1 MTGRS
6 PWRSSVGEDDDDG
19 EGEEEAV
26 ARGARLLDEL
36 LDSCL
41 LEVWAGRD
49 GRRGDRFGVARTREA
64 PERWDGSRCVP
75 LGGPSRLVRAQA
87 GSMLAAGLWS
97 ALENEGLRFRGRPLA
112 AGFAGF
118 AIVLRLFGKIGT
130 TQNGIPTATMLRC
143 PKPQKM
149 KSLEWKI
156 KSRNRMYKVLSH
168 VSVDISCLAL
178 VVTLSPKAEQV

>member
-64 PERWDGSRCVP
+64 RERWDGSRCVP

-87 GSMLAAGLWS
+87 GSIVAAGLWS

-112 AGFAGF
+112 GRICRNSQSCYDFS
-118 AIVLRLFGKIGT
+118 GKLGQLKT
-130 TQNGIPTATMLRC
+130 GYLLPRC
-143 PKPQKM
+143 
-149 KSLEWKI
+149 
-156 KSRNRMYKVLSH
+156 
-168 VSVDISCLAL
+168 
-178 VVTLSPKAEQV
+178 

>member
-26 ARGARLLDEL
+26 ARGARLLEHKL

-41 LEVWAGRD
+41 LEVSRAGRD

-64 PERWDGSRCVP
+64 RERWDGSRCVP

-87 GSMLAAGLWS
+87 GSMLAA
-97 ALENEGLRFRGRPLA
+97 ALERTE
-112 AGFAGF
+112 
-118 AIVLRLFGKIGT
+118 
-130 TQNGIPTATMLRC
+130 
-143 PKPQKM
+143 
-149 KSLEWKI
+149 E
-156 KSRNRMYKVLSH
+156 
-168 VSVDISCLAL
+168 
-178 VVTLSPKAEQV
+178 

>member
-26 ARGARLLDEL
+26 ARSRAASQTRGARLLGEL

-64 PERWDGSRCVP
+64 RERWDGSRCVP

-87 GSMLAAGLWS
+87 GSIVAAGLWS
-97 ALENEGLRFRGRPLA
+97 ALENEGLRFRGSPLQDSQSCYD
-112 AGFAGF
+112 FS
-118 AIVLRLFGKIGT
+118 GKLGQLKT
-130 TQNGIPTATMLRC
+130 GYLLPRC
-143 PKPQKM
+143 
-149 KSLEWKI
+149 
-156 KSRNRMYKVLSH
+156 
-168 VSVDISCLAL
+168 
-178 VVTLSPKAEQV
+178 